1 MKELESPQSLRPETE
16 LTIKVKQQ
24 KEFKLL
30 GTTKSYLGHICFEVN
45 TVTKEIKHAQYSKS
59 DIRWDEATNIREKSK
74 RVIIN
79 PDCIYRTALNK
90 ENLIKK
96 LRKEGFVF

>member
-79 PDCIYRTALNK
+79 PDCIYRTALN
-90 ENLIKK
+90 EDNLIG
-96 LRKEGFVF
+96 LSF